1 MPSNV
6 LNDTNRSS
14 INMYLQSDNATINN
28 GESNKTFLFQNA
40 IEPLPDQDVLVG
52 LTDFEMANTLYNIN
66 TGFNTIV
73 IDNQTITLTPK
84 NYTIDFLILELN
96 DLFDANTN
104 LKTKNMAVSY
114 DINSF
119 KLTFTADSNFII
131 NSSTMEFELGLENQ
145 LPTNSVLSYETN
157 NTIFLGGLSSV
168 YIEIKNLSLNNLD
181 SRGPIDNTLAKINM
195 RKNNGY
201 YTFYDAPEHNF
212 FKVNNREIHSIDLV
226 LTDNK
231 NRELILNGGEFSLTL
246 TFHFIKKRQDVFDLK
261 YYLKKDIIIS
271 DREKRENERKNIIE
285 E

>member
-14 INMYLQSDNATINN
+14 INMYLQSDNATIDN
-28 GESNKTFLFQNA
+28 GESNKTFLFKNA
-40 IEPLPDQDVLVG
+40 IEPLPDQDILVG

-66 TGFNTIV
+66 TGFNSIV

-96 DLFDANTN
+96 DLFDANTT

-131 NSSTMEFELGLENQ
+131 NSCTMEFELGLEDQ
-145 LPTNSVLSYETN
+145 LPTNAATSYETN

-231 NRELILNGGEFSLTL
+231 NRELILNGGEFSMTL
-246 TFHFIKKRQDVFDLK
+246 TFHFIKKRQDIFDLK
-261 YYLKKDIIIS
+261 YFLKKDIIIS
-271 DREKRENERKNIIE
+271 NDEKRENQRKNIIE
-285 E
+285 D

>member
-6 LNDTNRSS
+6 LNDTNKSS
-14 INMYLQSDNATINN
+14 INMYLQSDNATIDN

-40 IEPLPDQDVLVG
+40 IEPMPDQDILVG

-96 DLFDANTN
+96 DLFDANTT

-114 DINSF
+114 DINSY

-131 NSSTMEFELGLENQ
+131 NSSTMEFELGLEKQ
-145 LPTNSVLSYETN
+145 LPTNAATSYESG

-168 YIEIKNLSLNNLD
+168 YVELKNLSLNNLD
-181 SRGPIDNTLAKINM
+181 SRGPVDNTIAKINM

-246 TFHFIKKRQDVFDLK
+246 TFHFIKKREDIFDLK
-261 YYLKKDIIIS
+261 YYLKKDLIIS
-271 DREKRENERKNIIE
+271 DREKREKERKNLIE
-285 E
+285 

>member
-14 INMYLQSDNATINN
+14 INMYLQSDNATIDN

-40 IEPLPDQDVLVG
+40 IEPLPDQDILVG

-96 DLFDANTN
+96 DLFETNTN
-104 LKTKNMAVSY
+104 LKAKNMAVSY

-145 LPTNSVLSYETN
+145 LPTNAATSYETN

-168 YIEIKNLSLNNLD
+168 YIEVKNLSLNNLD

-226 LTDNK
+226 LTDSK

-246 TFHFIKKRQDVFDLK
+246 TFHFIKKRQDIFDLK
-261 YYLKKDIIIS
+261 YYLKKDLIIS

>member
-1 MPSNV
+1 
-6 LNDTNRSS
+6 
-14 INMYLQSDNATINN
+14 MYLQSDNATIDN
-28 GESNKTFLFQNA
+28 GESNKTFLFKNA
-40 IEPLPDQDVLVG
+40 IEPLPDQDILVG

-66 TGFNTIV
+66 TGFNSIV

-96 DLFDANTN
+96 DLFDANTT

-131 NSSTMEFELGLENQ
+131 NSSTMDFELGLENQ
-145 LPTNSVLSYETN
+145 LPTNAATSYETN

-212 FKVNNREIHSIDLV
+212 FKVNNREIHSIDIV
-226 LTDNK
+226 LTDSK

-246 TFHFIKKRQDVFDLK
+246 TFHFIKKRQDIYDLK

-271 DREKRENERKNIIE
+271 DREKRENERKNLIE

>member
-14 INMYLQSDNATINN
+14 INMYLQSDNATISN

-40 IEPLPDQDVLVG
+40 IEPLPDQDILVG

-66 TGFNTIV
+66 TGFNSIV
-73 IDNQTITLTPK
+73 IDNETITLTPK

-104 LKTKNMAVSY
+104 LKAKNMAVSY

-119 KLTFTADSNFII
+119 KLTFTANSNFII

-145 LPTNSVLSYETN
+145 LPTIASTTYETN

-168 YIEIKNLSLNNLD
+168 YIEVKNLSLNNLD

-226 LTDNK
+226 LTDSK

-246 TFHFIKKRQDVFDLK
+246 TFHFIKKRQDIFDLK
-261 YYLKKDIIIS
+261 YFLKKDIIIS
-271 DREKRENERKNIIE
+271 NDEKQRNERKNIIE

>member
-14 INMYLQSDNATINN
+14 INMYLQSDNATISN

-261 YYLKKDIIIS
+261 YYLKKDMIIS